1 MCLDVVFFVFVLGR
15 RGRGGCRT
23 RICSLRFLVS
33 FEKFLTSISII
44 AFWVIL
50 SPLFLDSKYI
60 YVRPFHKVSCVSFAL
75 FCIFKHFF
83 SACFNLFIFYQSFS
97 SPILSSDF
105 LIYSFIH
112 LLSSHKCQLLHFS
125 ALEFLLLNRCHI
137 SGGILEHTDHSYFK
151 SCLIRPFSESL
162 MGLFLVLL
170 WFYLLGFWSFGTV
183 F

>member
-1 MCLDVVFFVFVLGR
+1 MCLDVVFFVFVLGW

-44 AFWVIL
+44 ASEL
-50 SPLFLDSKYI
+50 SSLLFFLTPNTFMLDLFTRS
-60 YVRPFHKVSCVSFAL
+60 HVSLLL
-75 FCIFKHFF
+75 FSVFLNIF
-83 SACFNLFIFYQSFS
+83 SLRASIFIFYQSFS

-105 LIYSFIH
+105 LICSFIH
-112 LLSSHKCQLLHFS
+112 LLSSYKFQFLHFS

-151 SCLIRPFSESL
+151 SYLIRPFSESL

-170 WFYLLGFWSFGTV
+170 WLYLLGFWSFGTV